1 VENKNNES
9 IDNDKSTSLNK
20 KMKAIVFTKYGPPE
34 VLLLKEVEKPTPKDN
49 EVLIRIYG
57 TTVTAGDTEIRG
69 LKFPFAMR
77 LLMRLGF
84 GFIRPRKKILGQE
97 LSGVIEAVGKE
108 VKLFKAGDQIFAA
121 SAFKFGAYAQYICL
135 PSKYVM
141 TKKPKNMSYEE
152 AAAVITGGINAL
164 YYLRKGNIQSG
175 QKVLIRGASGTIGT
189 FGIQLAKYYGAEVT
203 GIGNPNSLEMMKS
216 LGADKVIDYTKEDF
230 SKSGETYDVIFDV
243 IGKSSFSEFIK
254 SLKENGIYLLA
265 NTGARKVRKLLKSGQ
280 KVITGKSLIYKTE
293 DLVFLRELIEAG
305 KLKTAIGKRYS
316 LEQIPE
322 AHRYIEKGEKTGN
335 IVITVP

>member
-1 VENKNNES
+1 VEKKNND
-9 IDNDKSTSLNK
+9 IINNDKSTSLDK
-20 KMKAIVFTKYGPPE
+20 KMKAIVCTKYGTPE

-77 LLMRLGF
+77 FLMRLGF

-189 FGIQLAKYYGAEVT
+189 FAIQLAKYYGAEVT

-230 SKSGETYDVIFDV
+230 TKSGETYDVIFDV

-293 DLVFLRELIEAG
+293 DLVFLRELIEAE

-322 AHRYIEKGEKTGN
+322 AHKYVEKGEKTGN

>member
-9 IDNDKSTSLNK
+9 LDNVKSTSLDK

-57 TTVTAGDTEIRG
+57 TTVTAGDTELRD
-69 LKFPFAMR
+69 LKFPFLMR

-84 GFIRPRKKILGQE
+84 GIIRPRKKILGQE

-141 TKKPKNMSYEE
+141 TKKPANMTYEE
-152 AAAVITGGINAL
+152 AAAVITGGFNAL

-189 FGIQLAKYYGAEVT
+189 FAIQLAKYYGAEVT
-203 GIGNPNSLEMMKS
+203 GIGNSNSLEMMKS
-216 LGADKVIDYTKEDF
+216 LGADKVIDYKEDF
-230 SKSGETYDVIFDV
+230 TLSAETYDVIFDV
-243 IGKSSFSEFIK
+243 IGKSSFSDFIK

-265 NTGARKVRKLLKSGQ
+265 NTGTRKVRKLLKSGQ

-322 AHRYIEKGEKTGN
+322 AHKYVEKGEKTGN

>member
-1 VENKNNES
+1 VENKNND
-9 IDNDKSTSLNK
+9 IINNDKSTSLDK
-20 KMKAIVFTKYGPPE
+20 KMKAIVFTKYGTPE
-34 VLLLKEVEKPTPKDN
+34 VLLLKEVKKPTPKDN

-97 LSGVIEAVGKE
+97 LSGVIEVVGKE

-152 AAAVITGGINAL
+152 AAAVIMGGINAL

-230 SKSGETYDVIFDV
+230 TESGETYDVIFDV
-243 IGKSSFSEFIK
+243 IGKSSFSELIK

-305 KLKTAIGKRYS
+305 KLTTAIGKRYS